1 MLLISDDPLALTQ
14 PRLEQME
21 LKLTF
26 DVQFLLSIDL
36 NFNSP
41 KIQQA
46 MLNLNMREEELVQK
60 KYQTFQLPEEEDFI
74 TEQRFLFHLHQIAHR
89 RKFLIK
95 ERNKIKKEELESQ
108 KLDQQMTRYY
118 TQTDSLLNL
127 NIENAISQLD
137 KKIELQQLKRDR
149 NEVMM
154 KNKIKELVE
163 EELKQINEQKQ
174 KEEEKRRIEKLK
186 QKTLK
191 TVSDRAHSFN
201 KKTELIAKKH
211 QELILEQ
218 QEKAFQK
225 QREILEREML
235 ESEDFPRGLSQS
247 KIKQKEKEYKDG
259 VKQKQVNDRIKQ
271 LKQQELEQCNQ
282 LYKKIE
288 QKLNKSHANRIGQYD
303 NQKTCI
309 LLNQSQSKIEDTQKY
324 LEKYIEK
331 QNRFLKNSKNQN
343 SQTSLTQTSNIKK
356 RMNIRQSIER
366 ERQEHCSS
374 LEENIQ
380 DKKLTRLLQPQL
392 NKNTKSRS
400 LVNLEKAKFQ
410 QIEKV
415 KKVLEKQ
422 RSGSVVQ
429 IQIKEK
435 KEILRDVSRS
445 IFLKKSLYQELQND
459 ITKIK
464 QNVSKDFLV
473 KQIQK
478 LDCSELVQKY
488 IK

>member
-14 PRLEQME
+14 PKLEQME

-46 MLNLNMREEELVQK
+46 MLNLNMKEEELVQK
-60 KYQTFQLPEEEDFI
+60 KYSTFQLPDEENYL
-74 TEQRFLFHLHQIAHR
+74 TEQRFLLHLHQIAHR

-95 ERNKIKKEELESQ
+95 ERNKIKKEELEFQ

-127 NIENAISQLD
+127 NIDNAISQLD

-149 NEVMM
+149 NELMM

-163 EELKQINEQKQ
+163 EELKQIKEQKL

-201 KKTELIAKKH
+201 KKTEFIAKKH

-235 ESEDFPRGLSQS
+235 ESEDFSRGLSQS
-247 KIKQKEKEYKDG
+247 KIKQKEKEFKDCI
-259 VKQKQVNDRIKQ
+259 KQKQVNDRIKQ

-288 QKLNKSHANRIGQYD
+288 QKLNKSHVNRIGQYD
-303 NQKTCI
+303 NQKTTN
-309 LLNQSQSKIEDTQKY
+309 LLNQSQSKIEETQKY

-331 QNRFLKNSKNQN
+331 QNRFRKNSQNQN
-343 SQTSLTQTSNIKK
+343 SQTSLTQTSSIKK
-356 RMNIRQSIER
+356 RVNIRQSIER
-366 ERQEHCSS
+366 EKLDNCYS
-374 LEENIQ
+374 LEDNYQ
-380 DKKLTRLLQPQL
+380 DNKLTRLLQPQL

-473 KQIQK
+473 KQIHK